1 MIRAIT
7 SPAGLTLALATL
19 AASPSLSDAFL
30 HAPLDRFSA
39 LSFLI
44 WLAPLIF
51 LLSNR
56 LKFPAI
62 HPSRSSTL
70 VALALLSLAASALL
84 SIHALAHSALALA
97 LAALCHAP
105 HLRLTLWLIAAFAWM
120 PASGWLTA
128 TWPAA
133 AAIRLALASLGA
145 LALLLPSPVK
155 PPPPSPLA

>member
-1 MIRAIT
+1 MIRALS

-19 AASPSLSDAFL
+19 AAAPSLSDAFL

-44 WLAPLIF
+44 WLAPLIR
-51 LLSNR
+51 LLSNHP
-56 LKFPAI
+56 KSPAR
-62 HPSRSSTL
+62 HPTRSSTL

-105 HLRLTLWLIAAFAWM
+105 HLRLALWLFAAFAWM

-145 LALLLPSPVK
+145 LALLR
-155 PPPPSPLA
+155 PPPQKPPSPSTLA

>member
-1 MIRAIT
+1 MIRALT
-7 SPAGLTLALATL
+7 SPAGLTLSLATL

-30 HAPLDRFSA
+30 HAPLERFSI

-44 WLAPLIF
+44 WLAPLI
-51 LLSNR
+51 LTLSNR
-56 LKFPAI
+56 FKSPAI
-62 HPSRSSTL
+62 HPSRSSAL

-105 HLRLTLWLIAAFAWM
+105 HLRLALWLIAASAWM

-128 TWPAA
+128 SWPAA
-133 AAIRLALASLGA
+133 AAIRIALASLGA
-145 LALLLPSPVK
+145 LALLLPSTAK
-155 PPPPSPLA
+155 PPQPSTLA

>member
-1 MIRAIT
+1 MIRALT
-7 SPAGLTLALATL
+7 SPAGLTLTLATL
-19 AASPSLSDAFL
+19 AASPSLTDAFL
-30 HAPLDRFSA
+30 HAPLERFSV

-44 WLAPLIF
+44 WLAPLVL

-56 LKFPAI
+56 LKFTAS

-70 VALALLSLAASALL
+70 VALALLSLTASAHL
-84 SIHALAHSALALA
+84 SIHALAHTALALA

-105 HLRLTLWLIAAFAWM
+105 HLRLALWLVAALAWM

-133 AAIRLALASLGA
+133 AAIRLAIASLGA
-145 LALLLPSPVK
+145 LALLLPPPPK
-155 PPPPSPLA
+155 PPQHSTLA